1 MASFSAGTTFTDGV
15 ANDVTAAKLAALV
28 NAATPTSGLIQDRTA
43 ETAIAA
49 DDTLLFGDF
58 SDSNNLKRMTV
69 ANFNNVVTTGTGTA
83 AAPAI
88 VPTGDSNTGV
98 FFPAADTIAFAEGGA
113 EAMRID
119 SSGQVGIGTSSPR
132 SALDVNGNT
141 YVAGGSQIQITGS
154 PGTTGL
160 QLFGQDAAESLIGT
174 MSSQALAFR
183 TNATE
188 RLRIDASGNVGIGTT
203 SPAATLHVSGGTTS
217 SIRNDS
223 TGTTINEYSQ
233 TINYAG
239 NGAYLVQNLV
249 YGNGLC
255 VTAANPAVDQLYQI
269 GTTSSSPIQFIT
281 NGTERLRID
290 SSGKV
295 DASGEV
301 EAKNV
306 TVDVNTLSTASGT
319 QNLDFTSEGYL
330 THAITGNITYTASN
344 YSAGRSLSIRITCD
358 GTQRNLTFPAGWVFV
373 GSKPTAI
380 AASKVA
386 VLSIT
391 SFGSTE
397 ANTVAAY
404 AVQT

>member
-58 SDSNNLKRMTV
+58 SDSDNLKRMTV

-88 VPTGDSNTGV
+88 VPTGDSNTGI

>member
-15 ANDVTAAKLAALV
+15 ANDVTAAKLEALV

-43 ETAIAA
+43 ETTIAA